1 MQDNYLLSDTIVFE
15 QKPIAVPYNYR
26 ISYRVAQIL
35 LIIHYCCTPRS
46 GCSLIKLNIISSILA
61 TNENA
66 DKYLL
71 SKTPP
76 VVRFDPVVTRALN
89 FAIAERLLKQ
99 LKNGKYKITDIGKK
113 YVAGIIEQTDLMTR
127 EKDLLSRIS
136 TNISEEV
143 VKDIM
148 SKWRYGNVEN

>member
-1 MQDNYLLSDTIVFE
+1 MQDNYLLSETIVFE

-26 ISYRVAQIL
+26 ISYRVAQLL
-35 LIIHYCCTPRS
+35 LIIQYCCTPRS

-66 DKYLL
+66 DKYLSL
-71 SKTPP
+71 KQTP

-89 FAIAERLLKQ
+89 FAIADGVLKQ
-99 LKNGKYKITDIGKK
+99 LKNGKYKLTDIGKN
-113 YVAGIIEQTDLMTR
+113 YVAKIAEQTDLMMR
-127 EKDLLSRIS
+127 EKNLLTRIS
-136 TNISEEV
+136 TNISEEF

-148 SKWRYGNVEN
+148 SKWRYENAEN